1 MLRIQL
7 NHRGNLY
14 MMINKILQYFHNFF
28 LYVIR
33 GIYEYKLR
41 KMATAILLLSI
52 LVKFLPWFETA
63 VNVLSDFRRALKKSV
78 QALTVVVGETEGLG
92 DFSSILCTST
102 SSDLAV

>member
-1 MLRIQL
+1 
-7 NHRGNLY
+7 
-14 MMINKILQYFHNFF
+14 MMQEKVHIK
-28 LYVIR
+28 
-33 GIYEYKLR
+33 
-41 KMATAILLLSI
+41 LLSI